1 MKRKN
6 AMLTL
11 NKKHTN
17 NLPFGRLFVL
27 KEFLFKNLFYLT
39 LLNNFPVN
47 VLNANILQ
55 MSQIN
60 FKLKAFST
68 VYLVS
73 LLANYPLNLI
83 LQH

>member
-1 MKRKN
+1 MKRNMPCKQQ
-6 AMLTL
+6 
-11 NKKHTN
+11 NKKHTSQP
-17 NLPFGRLFVL
+17 LYWG
-27 KEFLFKNLFYLT
+27 FLFLNHVSFKNTFYLT

-60 FKLKAFST
+60 FKLKVFST
-68 VYLVS
+68 VYLVF

>member
-1 MKRKN
+1 MKRNMPCKQQS
-6 AMLTL
+6 
-11 NKKHTN
+11 KKHTSQP
-17 NLPFGRLFVL
+17 LYRG
-27 KEFLFKNLFYLT
+27 FLLLNHVPFKNTFYLT

-60 FKLKAFST
+60 FKLKVFST